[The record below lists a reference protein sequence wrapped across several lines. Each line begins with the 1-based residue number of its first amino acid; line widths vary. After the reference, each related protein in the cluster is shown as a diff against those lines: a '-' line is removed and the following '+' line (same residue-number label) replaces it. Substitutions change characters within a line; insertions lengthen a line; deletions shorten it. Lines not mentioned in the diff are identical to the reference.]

1 MADYQSIPSI
11 GQAHE
16 NSCWAACLAWFLKQ
30 DTDGRPSWTQKEI
43 MDIYWRSLDSNGA
56 MIPEYM
62 VQAWKTDK
70 RLRMSTRVHPTPD
83 YELKSLPLGSKPV
96 CIAFKHLTG
105 FAHMNVIWKATE
117 TAVWCME
124 PYWPFPGKNGKRT
137 GRFVKR
143 EIDDHFNYGD
153 NVVLAWANAPGAG
166 GTATP
171 AEAG

>member
-1 MADYQSIPSI
+1 MADYSTIPSI
-11 GQAHE
+11 GQLHE

-30 DTDGRPSWTQKEI
+30 DTDGRPSWTQKQI
-43 MDIYWRSLDSNGA
+43 LDIYWRSLDSNGA

-62 VQAWKTDK
+62 VQAWRNDT
-70 RLRMSTRVHPTPD
+70 RLRMSTLVYPTPNASL
-83 YELKSLPLGSKPV
+83 YSLPIGSKPV

-124 PYWPFPGKNGKRT
+124 PYWPLPGKNGKRT

-153 NVVLAWANAPGAG
+153 NIILAWANPVGGG